1 MPDPLELTHALLQPR
16 IALVE
21 YDDVLEKGISLFVVA
36 TCAQCLH
43 LHHHACECCS
53 ATES

>member
-36 TCAQCLH
+36 TCAH
-43 LHHHACECCS
+43 MS
-53 ATES
+53 ALASPYV